1 MVPVRRGA
9 VRPLHAVHQALTG
22 PAQAVLAALALL
34 TDAVPGWVGFAL
46 LISAAAV
53 EVMAPFRR
61 GTALRLDEAIQESRQ
76 AR

>member
-1 MVPVRRGA
+1 MVI
-9 VRPLHAVHQALTG
+9 ALAFSRE
-22 PAQAVLAALALL
+22 PDPEPWWMAALALL
-34 TDAVPGWVGFAL
+34 TDAVPAWVGFAL